1 MNTKKTI
8 PYYFSQAGAFAV
20 IATCFFIPFSTAY
33 IALFSVLA
41 VLFWVLS
48 GKFMELPQ
56 ILKNSPV
63 SLVAFLLFLLFVIG
77 IAYSP
82 ANLLDSLSNLKK
94 YRELIFFPIVISLL
108 SDKPW
113 ARVAAEYSF
122 IAGCIVLMLVSFGM
136 SLSLITSHRFG
147 DSLVYHITHSFF
159 MAILIYWSAQRATES
174 RQDRYFWLF
183 TGAVAL
189 ANLTFLAPGRIGM
202 LVLICLAVLY
212 TVQHFSLKMQLIG
225 FMLLATASTTLYL
238 SSGNVSQRINEA
250 INEIQTYEQGS
261 ARTSMGMR
269 LDWYN
274 DCLVLFK
281 EKPVFGHGT
290 GGFEVAHD
298 KLIEGTTIKHT
309 GNPHNEY
316 LFIAVQ
322 LGAVGLALFL
332 LLLAAMLS
340 ASFKLARPD
349 RWMLQGIVVSMAVGC
364 TLNSFLYDSQQGHYF
379 VFLSSVFLA
388 TSRKNSLTRQVKIS
402 SDYHA
407 NSAANK

>member
-1 MNTKKTI
+1 MK
-8 PYYFSQAGAFAV
+8 
-20 IATCFFIPFSTAY
+20 
-33 IALFSVLA
+33 
-41 VLFWVLS
+41 
-48 GKFMELPQ
+48 LPQ
-56 ILKNSPV
+56 IIRNSPV
-63 SLVAFLLFLLFVIG
+63 SLVALLLFLLFVIG
-77 IAYSP
+77 LAYSP
-82 ANLLDSLSNLKK
+82 ADLADGLSNLKK

-108 SDKPW
+108 SDKKW
-113 ARVAAEYSF
+113 ARTAAEYSF

-202 LVLICLAVLY
+202 LVLICLAALY
-212 TVQHFSLKMQLIG
+212 TVQHFSFKMQLIG
-225 FMLLATASTTLYL
+225 FMLLATVSTTLYL
-238 SSGNVSQRINEA
+238 TSNNVSQRINEA
-250 INEIQTYEQGS
+250 IDEVQNYEQGS

-332 LLLAAMLS
+332 LLLATMIS
-340 ASFKLARPD
+340 TSFKLVKPD

-388 TSRKNSLTRQVKIS
+388 TARKNSLSRQVKII
-402 SDYHA
+402 SD
-407 NSAANK
+407 

>member
-1 MNTKKTI
+1 LNTKKTI
-8 PYYFSQAGAFAV
+8 PYYFSQAGTYAV
-20 IATCFFIPFSTAY
+20 IATCFFIPFSTAFT
-33 IALFSVLA
+33 ALFSVLA
-41 VLFWVLS
+41 VLFWILS
-48 GKFMELPQ
+48 GEFLELPKTV
-56 ILKNSPV
+56 KNSPV
-63 SLVAFLLFLLFVIG
+63 SLIALLLFLLFVIG
-77 IAYSP
+77 LAYSP
-82 ANLLDSLSNLKK
+82 ADLADGLSNLKK

-108 SDKPW
+108 SGRQW
-113 ARVAAEYSF
+113 ARTAAEYSF

-159 MAILIYWSAQRATES
+159 MAILIYWSAQRAAEES

-202 LVLICLAVLY
+202 LVLIFLAVLY

-225 FMLLATASTTLYL
+225 FMLLATVSATLYL
-238 SSGNVSQRINEA
+238 SSDNVSKRINEA
-250 INEIQTYEQGS
+250 IGEIQTYKQGS

-274 DCLVLFK
+274 DCLILFK

-298 KLIEGTTIKHT
+298 KLIEDTTIKRT

-322 LGAVGLALFL
+322 LGAVGLSLFL
-332 LLLAAMLS
+332 LLLAAMIFS
-340 ASFKLARPD
+340 SFKLAKPD

-388 TSRKNSLTRQVKIS
+388 APWKNSLDQLALS
-402 SDYHA
+402 SEEV
-407 NSAANK
+407 

>member
-1 MNTKKTI
+1 LNTKKTI
-8 PYYFSQAGAFAV
+8 PYYFSQAGTYAV
-20 IATCFFIPFSTAY
+20 IATCFFIPFSTAFT
-33 IALFSVLA
+33 ALFSMLA
-41 VLFWVLS
+41 VLFWILS
-48 GKFMELPQ
+48 GEFLKLPQ
-56 ILKNSPV
+56 TVKNSPV
-63 SLVAFLLFLLFVIG
+63 SLVALLLFLLFVIG
-77 IAYSP
+77 LAYSP
-82 ANLLDSLSNLKK
+82 ADLADGLSNLKK

-108 SDKPW
+108 SGKQW
-113 ARVAAEYSF
+113 ARTAAEYSF

-147 DSLVYHITHSFF
+147 NSLVYHITHSFF
-159 MAILIYWSAQRATES
+159 MAILVYWSAQRATEES

-202 LVLICLAVLY
+202 LVLIFLAVLY

-225 FMLLATASTTLYL
+225 FMLLATISATLYL
-238 SSGNVSQRINEA
+238 SSDNVSKRINEA
-250 INEIQTYEQGS
+250 IDEIQTYQQGS

-274 DCLVLFK
+274 DCLILFK

-298 KLIEGTTIKHT
+298 KLIEGTTIKRT

-322 LGAVGLALFL
+322 LGAVGLSLFL
-332 LLLAAMLS
+332 LLLATMIFS
-340 ASFKLARPD
+340 SFKLAKPE

-388 TSRKNSLTRQVKIS
+388 APWKNSLDQPFLS
-402 SDYHA
+402 SREV
-407 NSAANK
+407 